1 MSKLL
6 SFSKTKCLGYF
17 ISISATIYGF
27 QFGEPNTMQMG
38 WVLGAVLVGGR
49 HVTENIKQIKLG
61 EKIKLKDY

>member
-1 MSKLL
+1 
-6 SFSKTKCLGYF
+6 
-17 ISISATIYGF
+17 
-27 QFGEPNTMQMG
+27 MQMG